1 MSEALPVKNRRKP
14 EGSKQNEKASAAD
27 ECPLARRRLGSGGR
41 QDKGSGAMPDMK
53 KEEMKKDAMPAP
65 MKMEETKGSAPMA
78 DPMKKDDMKGSGT
91 MAEPMKKDEMKGS
104 GSMPEKK

>member
-1 MSEALPVKNRRKP
+1 MKKHLLLTSALLIAV
-14 EGSKQNEKASAAD
+14 ASVPAVA
-27 ECPLARRRLGSGGR
+27 